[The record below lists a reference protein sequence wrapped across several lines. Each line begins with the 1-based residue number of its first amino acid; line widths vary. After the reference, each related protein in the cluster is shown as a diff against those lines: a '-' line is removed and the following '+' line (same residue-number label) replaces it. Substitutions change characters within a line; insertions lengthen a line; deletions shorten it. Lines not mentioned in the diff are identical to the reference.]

1 MAHYLLRRL
10 VLAIPLIWAVVTLTF
25 LLMEAVPGDT
35 SHHLLPPGV
44 DEEVRA
50 DLLARWRLDRPMP
63 VRYLALMGSLLSG
76 DLGVSAAEERP
87 VSELIAETLPATL
100 VLSGAA
106 LAITLA
112 LGVFLGVL
120 QAAWRGRAV
129 DGVASAVSLA
139 LYSLPGFWVAIL
151 LVLVF
156 AHWWPVLPASQAA
169 DPLAGYRSGWAQ
181 LTDRLWHLLLPAVA
195 LGLANAA
202 VVARHLRA
210 SLLDQLGQDFVR
222 AARARGL
229 DERRVLLRHALPN
242 ALAPILTLVGISLP
256 FLFSGSVVIER
267 VFSWPGMG
275 SLIYEAILEQDTPLV
290 MGCFFVYALVV
301 LAGSALADLLCAWA
315 DPRVRL
321 G

>member
-1 MAHYLLRRL
+1 MARYFLRRL
-10 VLAIPLIWAVVTLTF
+10 VLAVPLVWAVVTLTF

-50 DLLARWRLDRPMP
+50 DLLTRWKLDQPMP
-63 VRYLALMGSLLSG
+63 VRYLALMGSLLGG
-76 DLGVSAAEERP
+76 DLGISAAEERP
-87 VSELIAETLPATL
+87 VSELIGEALPATL

-106 LAITLA
+106 LAITLS
-112 LGVFLGVL
+112 LGVL
-120 QAAWRGRAV
+120 LGVVQAAWRGRAV
-129 DGVASAVSLA
+129 DGAASAVSLA

-156 AHWWPVLPASQAA
+156 AHWWPVLPAAQAA
-169 DPLAGYRSGWAQ
+169 DPLAPYMSGWAQ
-181 LTDRLWHLLLPAVA
+181 LTDRLWHLLLPAAA

-210 SLLDQLGQDFVR
+210 SLLDQLGHDFVR

-242 ALAPILTLVGISLP
+242 ALPPILTLVGISLP

-267 VFSWPGMG
+267 VFAWPGMG
-275 SLIYEAILEQDTPLV
+275 SLIYEAILEHDTPLV

-301 LAGSALADLLCAWA
+301 LVGSALADLLCAWA